1 MESILQKRGVRLTLL
16 LLLVGGAIYGAY
28 RLSAIFAPLLFSFII
43 AYVLDPVADA
53 LERRRFSRLAAVISI
68 FTVGVISLLLVL
80 GLGGYFLYDGVI
92 RFVDRAGGEPV
103 YTRQEAAAVPGL
115 EEKLLP
121 VPGEDLLYSDEND
134 DQVYQRSY
142 LLTAME
148 YVDEIG
154 ERFGEE
160 DYGLA
165 ASVRTW
171 LDQKR
176 EELDSPEKRAEIRG
190 KVQLRVQQTL
200 DWLAGAPVRAIFG
213 PEPETTAVPVPEE
226 EGASL
231 FASIFSWVSWL
242 LLCPL
247 YIFYLLLEIDPLV
260 AKIRGY
266 LPGRYRGTVVRIAG
280 KIDRTMAS
288 FFRGRLLICVF
299 KGLGTSVGLLIVG
312 VPFALPLGI
321 AAGFL
326 ALVPYVGIWFAII
339 PTVLLTWLDA
349 QSIGPLLGVG
359 CVFAAM
365 EVLEGFW
372 MVPTF
377 LGKEVGLHPLTVI
390 VTMLVFAELL
400 GFIGI
405 LLSVPLA
412 AIAKILLE
420 EFVMPLV
427 REFAAEPESPRP
439 PPPGRPA

>member
-1 MESILQKRGVRLTLL
+1 MDSILQKRGVRLTLL
-16 LLLVGGAIYGAY
+16 LLLAGGAIYGAY
-28 RLSAIFAPLLFSFII
+28 RLSAIFAPLLASFIV
-43 AYVLDPVADA
+43 AYVLDPVADL

-68 FTVGVISLLLVL
+68 FAVGTLSILLVL
-80 GLGGYFLYDGVI
+80 GLGGYFLYDGI
-92 RFVDRAGGEPV
+92 IEFVDRAGGEPV
-103 YTRQEAAAVPGL
+103 YSAEEVIADPELEAR
-115 EEKLLP
+115 LLP
-121 VPGEDLLYSDEND
+121 VPGEPLRFDDENGD
-134 DQVYQRSY
+134 NEFQRSY
-142 LLTAME
+142 LLTAMR
-148 YVDEIG
+148 YVERVG

-176 EELDSPEKRAEIRG
+176 EELDSPEKRAEIRAR
-190 KVQLRVQQTL
+190 VQLRVQQAL
-200 DWLAGAPVRAIFG
+200 DWLAGAPVRAFFG
-213 PEPETTAVPVPEE
+213 PEPAATTAPPPDE
-226 EGASL
+226 EGSGLLAAL
-231 FASIFSWVSWL
+231 FSWASWM

-266 LPGRYRGTVVRIAG
+266 LPGRYRTTVVRIVG

-339 PTVLLTWLDA
+339 PTVLLTWFDA
-349 QSIGPLLGVG
+349 QAIGPLVAVAG
-359 CVFAAM
+359 VFAVM

-400 GFIGI
+400 GLIGI

-427 REFAAEPESPRP
+427 REFAAEEEP
-439 PPPGRPA
+439 PSEPTA